1 MKAKTKLEK
10 NVKKLFQMIMENK
23 TPLERQNEYN
33 SQLRMLDERYRLK
46 FFQLKQDYLLQRKLI
61 FEKFNSQ

>member
-10 NVKKLFQMIMENK
+10 NVKKLCQLIMENK
-23 TPLERQNEYN
+23 TPLEKQNDLN
-33 SQLRMLDERYRLK
+33 AQLRMIDEKYRLK
-46 FFQLKQDYLLQRKLI
+46 FFQLKQNYLLQRKLI